1 MPNQQQAAKIDRWLT
16 TLRKHRNYALRE
28 RSLGWDTNNK
38 DVVVEIESG
47 AAYAWGSYCELETNI
62 ERSACYPLTCPVQ
75 RHGVIPQDVGMML
88 KNSKGKT
95 VWDNPGGIQSKV
107 TTQLRSARDNFKE
120 IDSDVLQ
127 RNLANLD
134 TAYANYWKHGRG
146 YPRFLKTLNSFEY
159 KPKRVKLV
167 SCIANYGVAYLPG
180 IGNVKFHNSRDLSAV
195 LQTRTCTIKRV
206 GTIYYISIL
215 VDSPETLPALKT
227 PASVVGIDVGIN
239 KLVALSDGSFI
250 ENKEITT
257 NLPTARRLAMRQRAA
272 TRKKNGSKNKAK
284 AYSKLLVQHHKLSL
298 KRDGYNWQA
307 ASKIVKMADSVVR
320 ENLNIPNMVKR
331 AKPKPDGKGGYK
343 KNGAAAKSGLNKRIL
358 DCGWGDLFQKIAWLS
373 AKAGKPVFAVNPR
386 HTSQEC
392 PKCHHTDKGNRN
404 GEKFVCRACGYS
416 EHADTGASRK
426 IAKKSGLSFPPNVS
440 TSLDV
445 SPERS
450 RRANQKRLPA
460 DCGKVTPRKIST
472 LLWVESRNLNL
483 SELDSEKRG
492 YQRDIKKTSGESPRL

>member
-1 MPNQQQAAKIDRWLT
+1 M
-16 TLRKHRNYALRE
+16 
-28 RSLGWDTNNK
+28 
-38 DVVVEIESG
+38 
-47 AAYAWGSYCELETNI
+47 
-62 ERSACYPLTCPVQ
+62 
-75 RHGVIPQDVGMML
+75 
-88 KNSKGKT
+88 
-95 VWDNPGGIQSKV
+95 
-107 TTQLRSARDNFKE
+107 
-120 IDSDVLQ
+120 
-127 RNLANLD
+127 
-134 TAYANYWKHGRG
+134 
-146 YPRFLKTLNSFEY
+146 
-159 KPKRVKLV
+159 
-167 SCIANYGVAYLPG
+167 
-180 IGNVKFHNSRDLSAV
+180 
-195 LQTRTCTIKRV
+195 
-206 GTIYYISIL
+206 
-215 VDSPETLPALKT
+215 
-227 PASVVGIDVGIN
+227 GIDVGIN

-250 ENKEITT
+250 ENREITT
-257 NLPTARRLAMRQRAA
+257 NLPTARRRRMRQRAA

-284 AYSKLLVQHHKLSL
+284 AYSRLLVQHHKLSL

-307 ASKIVKMADSVVR
+307 ASKIVKIADSVVR

-392 PKCHHTDKGNRN
+392 PKCHHTDKGNRD

-426 IAKKSGLSFPPNVS
+426 IAKKSGLSFPPN
-440 TSLDV
+440 
-445 SPERS
+445 
-450 RRANQKRLPA
+450 QKRLPA

-472 LLWVESRNLNL
+472 LLWIESRNLNL